1 MRNDTRLVFNAYLKQ
16 VALLNTITAATEK
29 FNVTPSIQ
37 QKLEAAIKES
47 SDFLKRINVIGVD
60 EQEGEA
66 IGLGVL
72 STIAGR
78 TNTASNPRT
87 PRDVSNLTKDSY
99 SCKKTDFDT
108 AIPYKLL
115 DAWAKFPEFQAMLSA
130 AITQAQALDRIMI
143 GFNGTSVAAN
153 TDRDANPLL
162 EDVNIGWLQ
171 KYRLNAPERV
181 MSSGSAPGKITIGA
195 TGDYKT
201 LDGLVYD
208 AIQLLDPWHRRRP
221 DLVVL
226 VDRDLL
232 HAKFLA
238 NIEGASDNENEL
250 AAARIIANATLGGR
264 PIVDA
269 PFFIERG
276 IMITALSNLSIYWQT
291 GARRRHIKDQPEW
304 DRIADFQSSNES
316 YVIEDYGLGAL
327 IENIEE
333 ADPSAPVDSAGA
345 KS

>member
-1 MRNDTRLVFNAYLKQ
+1 MRNDTRLAFNGFLKQ
-16 VALLNTITAATEK
+16 VALLNAIGAATEK

-37 QKLEAAIKES
+37 QKLEAAIQES
-47 SDFLKRINVIGVD
+47 SDFLKLINLMGVD

-72 STIAGR
+72 GTIAGR
-78 TNTASNPRT
+78 TNTSTTQRT

-115 DAWAKFPEFQAMLSA
+115 DAWAKFPEFQAVLSA

-143 GFNGTSVAAN
+143 GFNGTSVAAT

-162 EDVNIGWLQ
+162 QDVNIGWLQ
-171 KYRLNAPERV
+171 KYRTNAPERV
-181 MSSGSAPGKITIGA
+181 MSSGSTPGKVTIGA

-208 AIQLLDPWHRRRP
+208 ALQLLDVWNRKRP

-226 VDRDLL
+226 VDRNLL
-232 HAKFLA
+232 HTKFLA
-238 NIEGASDNENEL
+238 NIENAADNENEL
-250 AAARIIANATLGGR
+250 AAARILANATLGGL

-269 PFFIERG
+269 PFFIDGG

-304 DRIADFQSSNES
+304 DRIADFQSSNEA

-327 IENIEE
+327 VENIEL
-333 ADPSAPVDSAGA
+333 ADPGAPVDSAG
-345 KS
+345 